1 MPPPTIAPRRIDCR
15 IDTRLPGTGQA
26 ASLAASGQARQWQG
40 PDAAA
45 LIEHIT
51 EAVAALAASGPAGLL
66 VGLLP
71 YPGNEGAIQSA
82 LPATMALFDH
92 FCADAPGDP
101 TGDRANSTG
110 QSDPFRLTTGFAPDW
125 TRDGYMAA
133 VRRVQDY
140 LAAGDAY
147 QVNLAQRFTA
157 GYEGD
162 PRVAFD
168 LLRAQFSPPYSAWL
182 DFGDLQ
188 VLCLSPESFLEV
200 DGSCVTT
207 RPIKGTRARGADP
220 AADAALAADLA
231 THPKDRAENLMIVDL
246 LRNDLGK
253 VCAPGSIRTP
263 TLFQVESFHNVHHLV
278 STVTGTLP
286 AGVGIQQLLAA
297 CFPGGS
303 ITGAPKRRAMEI
315 INELEPHPRDAYC
328 GSIFWMTGDGRF
340 GSNIAIRTFVAHA
353 GILHGWAG
361 AGIITDSNPADEY
374 QECLDK
380 LAPLMRSM
388 EECFL
393 KCSPTVCTGNTH
405 SAK

>member
-1 MPPPTIAPRRIDCR
+1 MRRPTIAPRRIDCR

-26 ASLAASGQARQWQG
+26 VSLAAAGPARRWQG
-40 PDAAA
+40 RDAAA
-45 LIEHIT
+45 LIEQIT

-71 YPGNEGAIQSA
+71 YPGNEGAMQAA

-92 FCADAPGDP
+92 FRMDVPGSP
-101 TGDRANSTG
+101 TDDSANITG
-110 QSDPFRLTTGFAPDW
+110 RPDPFRLATRFAPDW

-133 VRRVQDY
+133 VRQVQDY

-162 PRVAFD
+162 PRAAFD
-168 LLRAQFSPPYSAWL
+168 LLRARFSPPYAAWL
-182 DFGDLQ
+182 DLGDAQL
-188 VLCLSPESFLEV
+188 LCLSPESFLEV
-200 DGSCVTT
+200 SGRFVTT

-231 THPKDRAENLMIVDL
+231 SHPKDRAENLMIVDL

-253 VCAPGSIRTP
+253 VCVPSSIRTP
-263 TLFQVESFHNVHHLV
+263 ALFQVESFHNVHHLV

-286 AGVGIQQLLAA
+286 ASVGIQQLLAA

-315 INELEPHPRDAYC
+315 INELEPNPREVYC
-328 GSIFWMTGDGRF
+328 GTVFWATADGHF
-340 GSNIAIRTFVAHA
+340 GSNIAIRTFVARN
-353 GILHGWAG
+353 GLLHGWAG
-361 AGIITDSNPADEY
+361 AGIVADSDPAAEY

-380 LAPLMRSM
+380 MAPLMRAL
-388 EECFL
+388 EDCFL
-393 KCSPTVCTGNTH
+393 G
-405 SAK
+405 

>member
-1 MPPPTIAPRRIDCR
+1 MHQPPAPPDRHPRCR
-15 IDTRLPGTGQA
+15 IDTRLPGSGQA
-26 ASLAASGQARQWQG
+26 MSLIASGPARQWQARNADG
-40 PDAAA
+40 
-45 LIEHIT
+45 LIGQLAG
-51 EAVAALAASGPAGLL
+51 AVDELVASGSAGLL

-71 YPGNEGAIQSA
+71 YPDDGGAMQVR
-82 LPATMALFDH
+82 LPARMAFFDH
-92 FCADAPGDP
+92 FRRSVPGSP
-101 TGDRANSTG
+101 TDDEANIAG
-110 QSDPFRLTTGFAPDW
+110 HSDPFRLTRRFIPDW

-140 LAAGDAY
+140 LVAGDAY

-168 LLRAQFSPPYSAWL
+168 LLRARFTPPYAAWL
-182 DFGDLQ
+182 DFGDWQ

-200 DGSCVTT
+200 DGRCVTT

-220 AADAALAADLA
+220 AADAALAADLV

-263 TLFQVESFHNVHHLV
+263 ELFQVESFHNVHHLV

-286 AGVGIQQLLAA
+286 AGVGMQQLLAA

-315 INELEPHPRDAYC
+315 INELEPHPRAIYC
-328 GSIFWMTGDGRF
+328 GTIFWATADGQF
-340 GSNIAIRTFVAHA
+340 GSNIAIRTFVTCN
-353 GILHGWAG
+353 GVLHGWAG
-361 AGIITDSNPADEY
+361 AGIVADSDPATEY

-380 LAPLMRSM
+380 LAPLMHAI
-388 EECFL
+388 EDHFL
-393 KCSPTVCTGNTH
+393 E
-405 SAK
+405 

>member
-92 FCADAPGDP
+92 FCTDVPGDP
-101 TGDRANSTG
+101 TGDRANRTG
-110 QSDPFRLTTGFAPDW
+110 QSAPFRLTTGFAPDW

-182 DFGDLQ
+182 DFGDRQ

-263 TLFQVESFHNVHHLV
+263 TLFQVESFRNVHHLV

-315 INELEPHPRDAYC
+315 INELEPHAREVYC
-328 GSIFWMTGDGRF
+328 GTIFWATADGHF
-340 GSNIAIRTFVAHA
+340 GSNIAIRTFVARN
-353 GILHGWAG
+353 GVLHGWAG
-361 AGIITDSNPADEY
+361 AGIVADSDPAAEY

-380 LAPLMRSM
+380 MAPLMRAL
-388 EECFL
+388 EDCFL
-393 KCSPTVCTGNTH
+393 E
-405 SAK
+405 